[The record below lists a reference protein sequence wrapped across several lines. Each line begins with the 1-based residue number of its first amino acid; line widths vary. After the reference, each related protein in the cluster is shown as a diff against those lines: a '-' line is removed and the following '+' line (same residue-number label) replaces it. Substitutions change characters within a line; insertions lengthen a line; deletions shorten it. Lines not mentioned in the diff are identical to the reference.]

1 MVRLKC
7 KNSVFCILF
16 LFYFFLGTICGIFLF
31 RKLQGAHCAWITA
44 YCTALTQMNPPD
56 LLKQLFFICKPLAI
70 ALVLGIC
77 PSGYRLIPILI
88 AVRGCIM
95 AYIAAFYAVSGLPPA
110 ALVFRWLLFL
120 PVFYYLCWLAYS
132 TEGAFRHSDGHRS
145 CTA

>member
-1 MVRLKC
+1 
-7 KNSVFCILF
+7 
-16 LFYFFLGTICGIFLF
+16 
-31 RKLQGAHCAWITA
+31 
-44 YCTALTQMNPPD
+44 
-56 LLKQLFFICKPLAI
+56 
-70 ALVLGIC
+70 
-77 PSGYRLIPILI
+77 
-88 AVRGCIM
+88 M